1 MEYKNFAYSRIATA
15 PSPATSGTSLV
26 ITTGEGVLFPAT
38 FPFNCVIY
46 PVGEMPLLTNSEIV
60 KVTGITGDTFTIVR
74 QQEETSARTVV
85 IGDRIAAT
93 ISAYTARTFKFLNIV
108 IKTTTYTV
116 EENDDLVVANSATP
130 FTITLLAATGSGRVV
145 NIKNINTGLVTI
157 EGNLSETIDSE
168 LNQPLNAFSNIQV
181 CDYASGKWIV
191 I

>member
-1 MEYKNFAYSRIATA
+1 
-15 PSPATSGTSLV
+15 
-26 ITTGEGVLFPAT
+26 
-38 FPFNCVIY
+38 
-46 PVGEMPLLTNSEIV
+46 V

-116 EENDDLVVANSATP
+116 EDNDDLVVANSATP

-181 CDYASGKWIV
+181 CDYASGKWI
-191 I
+191 II